1 MALITDAI
9 AYLRSLLID
18 AADQDCNAGVK
29 AVLDMLFEVE
39 ADFSEVDVLTRTA
52 AIRRVCTLTEEVAN
66 RQTGHDH
73 PNDCICGQGGLWDS
87 PGYVIDGGFRNSGQ
101 ALDYIERAVRDQMNR
116 DASAASASL

>member
-18 AADQDCNAGVK
+18 AADQDRNASIK
-29 AVLDMLFEVE
+29 AVLDMIFEVE
-39 ADFSEVDVLTRTA
+39 ADFAEVGVLTRTA
-52 AIRRVCTLTEEVAN
+52 AIRRVCALTEEVAD

-73 PNDCICGQGGLWDS
+73 PNDCICGLGGLWDS
-87 PGYVIDGGFRNSGQ
+87 PGYVTEGGFRNSGE
-101 ALDYIERAVRDQMNR
+101 ALDYIERAVRDQLNR